1 MTQAEINIEQP
12 HSVKISINA
21 KGNWS
26 VECKCYGKTLEE
38 AKQEALKQARELEI
52 LISEK
57 NGN

>member
-12 HSVKISINA
+12 HSVKIAINA

-26 VECKCYGKTLEE
+26 AEIKCYAKTLEE
-38 AKQEALKQARELEI
+38 AKQEALKQAKELEI